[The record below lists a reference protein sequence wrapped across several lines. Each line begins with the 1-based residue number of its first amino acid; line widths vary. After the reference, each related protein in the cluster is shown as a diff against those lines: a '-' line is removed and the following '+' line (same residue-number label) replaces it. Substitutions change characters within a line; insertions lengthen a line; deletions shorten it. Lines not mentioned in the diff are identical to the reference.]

1 MMGISAADVKE
12 LRERT
17 SAGMMD
23 CKEALEETDG
33 DMEEAIEYL
42 RKEGLSSAEK
52 KAGRTASEGLVT
64 IKEDDSLA
72 VIVEVNS
79 ETDFAA
85 KNDKFVELVENIAD
99 HILEN
104 QPATVEEAEEQTLEA
119 GKTVQET
126 IKETIAQIGENI
138 SLRRFEIV
146 EKEAAEAFGTYIH
159 MGGNIGTIVA
169 VDNGDQELAQNI
181 AMHIAA
187 TNPDYLSRES
197 VPEEDIEKEKELLRE
212 QALKEEDKPE
222 HIIDKIVE
230 GRLDKFYNQNC
241 LVEQEYV
248 KDTDKTVGELLAEK
262 EAEVKRF
269 IRYEVGEGIEV
280 EEEDFAEEV
289 MNEMDK

>member
-33 DMEEAIEYL
+33 DLEEAIEYL

-64 IKEDDSLA
+64 IKENNELA
-72 VIVEVNS
+72 AIVEVNS

-85 KNDKFVELVENIAD
+85 KNDKFVALVDKIAD

-104 QPATVEEAEEQTLEA
+104 QPATVEEAREQTLE
-119 GKTVQET
+119 GEKTIQET

-138 SLRRFEIV
+138 SLRRFEMM
-146 EKEAAEAFGTYIH
+146 EKEAAESFGTYIH

-169 VDNGDQELAQNI
+169 VANGGQELAQNI

-197 VPEEDIEKEKELLRE
+197 VPAEAIEKEKELLRE
-212 QALKEEDKPE
+212 QALQEEDKPE

-248 KDTDKTVGELLAEK
+248 KDTDKTVGELLEETDAEIK
-262 EAEVKRF
+262 TF

-289 MNEMDK
+289 MSEMDK

>member
-17 SAGMMD
+17 NAGMMD
-23 CKEALEETDG
+23 CKKALEETDG

-64 IKEDDSLA
+64 IKEDDELA

-85 KNDKFVELVENIAD
+85 KNDKFVELVDKIANY
-99 HILEN
+99 ILEN
-104 QPATVEEAEEQTLEA
+104 QPATVEETLDQTLEA

-138 SLRRFEIV
+138 SLRRFEV
-146 EKEAAEAFGTYIH
+146 MEKETEAAFGTYIH
-159 MGGNIGTIVA
+159 MGGNIGTIVTVA
-169 VDNGDQELAQNI
+169 NGDQELAQNI

-197 VPEEDIEKEKELLRE
+197 VPAEDIENEKELLRE

-248 KDTDKTVGELLAEK
+248 KDTDKTVGELLEET
-262 EAEVKRF
+262 EAEIKTF

-289 MNEMDK
+289 MSEMDK

>member
-104 QPATVEEAEEQTLEA
+104 QPATVEEAQEQTLEA
-119 GKTVQET
+119 DKTVQET

-169 VDNGDQELAQNI
+169 VDNGEQELAQNI
-181 AMHIAA
+181 AGAGYRKGERITPRAGF
-187 TNPDYLSRES
+187 
-197 VPEEDIEKEKELLRE
+197 K
-212 QALKEEDKPE
+212 
-222 HIIDKIVE
+222 
-230 GRLDKFYNQNC
+230 GR
-241 LVEQEYV
+241 
-248 KDTDKTVGELLAEK
+248 
-262 EAEVKRF
+262 R
-269 IRYEVGEGIEV
+269 
-280 EEEDFAEEV
+280 
-289 MNEMDK
+289 